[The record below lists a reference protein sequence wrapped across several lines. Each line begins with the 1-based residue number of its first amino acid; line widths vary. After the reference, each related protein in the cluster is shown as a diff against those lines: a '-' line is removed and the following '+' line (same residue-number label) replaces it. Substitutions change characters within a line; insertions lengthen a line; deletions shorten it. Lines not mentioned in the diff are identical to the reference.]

1 MAPRV
6 IKRYGNRKLYDV
18 DASAYVSMDELAA
31 LIRAGHTLQVIDNVS
46 GEDITAQTLT
56 QVVLEQGRRGGGLM
70 PTDLLHDLLRRGGKA
85 LDAGV
90 EQLRHGVEGVAQRA
104 LAPLT
109 RVVQAPQEKE
119 MRLLRQQISALESTL
134 GELLERHEDARRE
147 ADRAEVRRPAA
158 KRAAAR
164 KKPRGR
170 TDQ

>member
-1 MAPRV
+1 MTARV

-18 DASAYVSMDELAA
+18 DASAYVSMEELAE
-31 LIRAGHTLQVIDNVS
+31 LIREGHTLQVIDNVS

-85 LDAGV
+85 FDAGV

-109 RVVQAPQEKE
+109 RVVQAPQEKAS
-119 MRLLRQQISALESTL
+119 RSARSP
-134 GELLERHEDARRE
+134 HSPAWCRR
-147 ADRAEVRRPAA
+147 RRRRSCGGCASRSPHWNRRSASCSSG
-158 KRAAAR
+158 R
-164 KKPRGR
+164 K
-170 TDQ
+170 

>member
-1 MAPRV
+1 MTTRV

-18 DASAYVSMDELAA
+18 DASAYVSMDELAG

-56 QVVLEQGRRGGGLM
+56 QVVVEQGRRGGGLM

-119 MRLLRQQISALESTL
+119 LRRLREQISSLESTL
-134 GELLERHEDARRE
+134 GELLERQEDARQE
-147 ADRAEVRRPAA
+147 ARRPAA